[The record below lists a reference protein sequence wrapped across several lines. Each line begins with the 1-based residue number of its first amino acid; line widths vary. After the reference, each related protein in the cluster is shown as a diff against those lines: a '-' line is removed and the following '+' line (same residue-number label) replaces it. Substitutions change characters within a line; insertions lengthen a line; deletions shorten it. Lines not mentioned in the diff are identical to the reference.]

1 MNEAELRE
9 LILKIIAEETEP
21 TIPIGV
27 SNHHIH
33 LTQSDF
39 DILFPGQ
46 EMTVRVPLKQPGEF
60 ASNQTVT
67 IVGPR
72 GEINNV
78 RILGPCRAHSQV
90 ELAKTEA
97 RQIGV
102 NVPIRM
108 SGDLQGTP
116 TVTVK
121 TKDGQVEIQGAI
133 AAKRHIHMS
142 DKDAEMFGV
151 QKGDIVKV
159 SIETEERKT
168 IFDDVVV
175 RPDPK
180 FVLEMHIDTDE
191 ANAANVGKGT
201 VAKLI
206 KD

>member
-1 MNEAELRE
+1 MNEEELRQ
-9 LILKIIAEETEP
+9 LIRKIIAEESQP
-21 TIPIGV
+21 KIPIGV

-33 LTQSDF
+33 LSQADF
-39 DILFPGQ
+39 DVLFPGQ
-46 EMTVRVPLKQPGEF
+46 EMTVKVPLKQPGEF

-67 IVGPR
+67 IQGPKGDIER
-72 GEINNV
+72 V

-108 SGDLQGTP
+108 SGDLAGTP

-121 TKDGQVEIQGAI
+121 TKDGEVQIQGAI

-142 DKDAEMFGV
+142 DRDAENFGV
-151 QKGDIVKV
+151 KKGDVVKV
-159 SIETEERKT
+159 EIASEERKT
-168 IFDDVVV
+168 IFDDVIV

-201 VAKLI
+201 VGRLI
-206 KD
+206 KE

>member
-1 MNEAELRE
+1 MNEVELRA
-9 LILKIIAEETEP
+9 LIKKIIEEEMQP
-21 TIPIGV
+21 KIPVGV

-39 DILFPGQ
+39 ETLFPGQ
-46 EMTVRVPLKQPGEF
+46 EMTVKVPLKQPGEF

-67 IVGPR
+67 IVGSK
-72 GEINNV
+72 GEISNV
-78 RILGPCRAHSQV
+78 RILGPCRKQSQV
-90 ELAKTEA
+90 ELSKTEA

-108 SGDLQGTP
+108 SGDLNGTP
-116 TVTVK
+116 AVTVK
-121 TKDGQVEIQGAI
+121 TKDAQVEIQGAI

-142 DKDAEMFGV
+142 NIDAQMLGV
-151 QKGDIVKV
+151 SKGQIVKV
-159 SIETEERKT
+159 SVESEGRRT

-201 VAKLI
+201 VATLVKE
-206 KD
+206 

>member
-1 MNEAELRE
+1 MNDAELRA
-9 LILKIIAEETEP
+9 LIIKIIEEEMQQS
-21 TIPIGV
+21 IPIGV

-39 DILFPGQ
+39 EILFPGQ
-46 EMTVRVPLKQPGEF
+46 EMTVKAPLKQPGEF

-67 IVGPR
+67 IAGSK
-72 GEINNV
+72 GEIKNV
-78 RILGPCRAHSQV
+78 RILGPCRKHSQV
-90 ELAKTEA
+90 ELSKTEA

-102 NVPIRM
+102 NIPIRM
-108 SGDLQGTP
+108 SGDLEGTP
-116 TVTVK
+116 TVTVR
-121 TKDGQVEIQGAI
+121 TEFGQVAIQGAI

-142 DKDAEMFGV
+142 DKDAENFGV
-151 QKGDIVKV
+151 TKGQAVKV

-168 IFDDVVV
+168 IFDDVIV

-191 ANAANVGKGT
+191 ANAANVGKNA

-206 KD
+206 KE

>member
-1 MNEAELRE
+1 MNESELRE
-9 LILKIIAEETEP
+9 IIRKIITEEMEP

-33 LTQSDF
+33 LCQSDF
-39 DILFPGQ
+39 DALFPGQ
-46 EMTVRVPLKQPGEF
+46 EMTVKVPLKQPGEF
-60 ASNQTVT
+60 AANQMVTV
-67 IVGPR
+67 VGPK
-72 GEINNV
+72 GEIERV
-78 RILGPCRAHSQV
+78 RVLGPCRKHSQV

-97 RQIGV
+97 RLIGV
-102 NVPIRM
+102 PVPIRM
-108 SGDLQGTP
+108 SGDLAGTP

-151 QKGDIVKV
+151 KKGDLVKV
-159 SIETEERKT
+159 EIETEERRT
-168 IFDDVVV
+168 IYDDVVV

-191 ANAANVGKGT
+191 ANAADIGKGT

-206 KD
+206 KE

>member
-1 MNEAELRE
+1 MNDAELRA
-9 LILKIIAEETEP
+9 LIVKIIEEEMQP
-21 TIPIGV
+21 NIPIGV

-39 DILFPGQ
+39 NVLFPSQ

-67 IVGPR
+67 IVGPK

-78 RILGPCRAHSQV
+78 RILGPCRKHSQV
-90 ELAKTEA
+90 ELSKTEA
-97 RQIGV
+97 RQIGI
-102 NVPIRM
+102 NIPIRM
-108 SGDLQGTP
+108 SGDLEGTP
-116 TVTVK
+116 VVTVK
-121 TKDGQVEIQGAI
+121 TEHGQVEIQGAI

-142 DKDAEMFGV
+142 DKDAENFGV
-151 QKGDIVKV
+151 TKGQAVKV

-168 IFDDVVV
+168 IFDDVIV

-191 ANAANVGKGT
+191 ANAANVGKNT

-206 KD
+206 KE

>member
-1 MNEAELRE
+1 MKEEELRT
-9 LILKIIAEETEP
+9 LIHKIIAEESQP
-21 TIPIGV
+21 VIPIGV

-33 LTQSDF
+33 LTKEDF
-39 DILFPGQ
+39 SVLFPGQ
-46 EMTVRVPLKQPGEF
+46 EMTVKAPLKQPGEF

-67 IVGPR
+67 VVGPKGMIER
-72 GEINNV
+72 V
-78 RILGPCRAHSQV
+78 RVLGPCRAHSQV

-102 NVPIRM
+102 PVPIRM
-108 SGDLQGTP
+108 SGDLVGTP
-116 TVTVK
+116 VITVK
-121 TKDGQVEIQGAI
+121 TPDGQVEIQGAI

-142 DKDAEMFGV
+142 DKDAENFGV
-151 QKGDIVKV
+151 KKGDLVKV
-159 SIETEERKT
+159 EIETEQRKT
-168 IFDDVVV
+168 IYDDVVV

-201 VAKLI
+201 VGRLV